1 MDEGL
6 GIAMDMSRGSWRR
19 APHVLFR
26 HAADAQ
32 QPCCGWAGQAI
43 GRGPRGNH
51 ALHCSPPS
59 ATVFDWILTLP
70 E

>member
-32 QPCCGWAGQAI
+32 QPCCTVGGPGKRLEEPSRQPRVAAI
-43 GRGPRGNH
+43 SD
-51 ALHCSPPS
+51 C
-59 ATVFDWILTLP
+59 V
-70 E
+70 